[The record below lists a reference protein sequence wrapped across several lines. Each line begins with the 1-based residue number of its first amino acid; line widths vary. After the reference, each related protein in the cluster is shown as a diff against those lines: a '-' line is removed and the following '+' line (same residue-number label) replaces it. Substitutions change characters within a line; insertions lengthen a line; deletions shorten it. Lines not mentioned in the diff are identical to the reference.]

1 MHRKLIK
8 QATEEQ
14 LRVFA
19 EDALTMIKETN
30 KDLYDELEMYLYK
43 ELYGCH
49 FSDWLLEKA
58 LAKMINEDGTRGGH
72 WTVDQTTQVAKQS
85 NITFD
90 KFNEYDWN
98 YVMNM
103 MYSDNYSVGA
113 NEVSFYVKMSKN
125 FLMDKDAKQGKAL
138 NYYLYIA
145 N

>member
-14 LRVFA
+14 LRIFT

-85 NITFD
+85 GITFD

-103 MYSDNYSVGA
+103 MYSDNYNVGA